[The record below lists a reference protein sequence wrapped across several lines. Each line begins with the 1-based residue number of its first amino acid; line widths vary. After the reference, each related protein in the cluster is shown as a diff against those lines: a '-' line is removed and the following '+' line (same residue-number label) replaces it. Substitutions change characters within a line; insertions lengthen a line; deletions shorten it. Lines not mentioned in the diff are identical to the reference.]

1 VAGAAAGGGRPE
13 RPGEAIKVVERVII
27 IGGGPTGCG
36 AARRLTQLGH
46 DNWHLYE
53 KAPAFGGLAG
63 SITDGGGFTWDV
75 GGHVIFSHFAEFD
88 AFVDE
93 MLADERVEHE
103 RESWIRTK
111 NAWVPY
117 PFQNNIRYLPPDV
130 LLECLMGLVEVHGE
144 APSTANFAE
153 FIRTTFGRGIAAH
166 FMEPYNFK
174 VWATDPESMS
184 ADWIAERVSVV
195 DLERVLHNVITQRD
209 DVAWGPNNT
218 FRFPLHGGT
227 GEIYRRFG
235 ATIRQHATL
244 NAEVVEIDTTKRIV
258 RLADGATDAYDTL
271 ISTMPLNQLANRLT
285 PKRTDLVEAA
295 SRLRWNSAL
304 VVGLGIERPIDN
316 GRCWMYFPEDNCPF
330 YRVTNFSIY
339 SPNNIPGGDVARC
352 HSLMCETAFSDIKPR
367 PKDIVKDTIDGAI
380 NAGLLT
386 DDDRRRI
393 VDTFVIEV
401 PQAYPVPTL
410 ERDAALA
417 FLQCELAALGSSAG
431 TAYATRASHGIL
443 SRGRFGAWRYE
454 VGNMDHS
461 FIQGWQ
467 AVDGI
472 VDRRREKVL
481 LEQR

>member
-1 VAGAAAGGGRPE
+1 MAE
-13 RPGEAIKVVERVII
+13 RIII

-46 DNWHLYE
+46 GNWHLYE
-53 KAPAFGGLAG
+53 RAPAFGGLAG
-63 SITDGGGFTWDV
+63 SITDDVGFTWDI

-93 MLADERVEHE
+93 MLADERLEHE

-111 NAWVPY
+111 STWVPY
-117 PFQNNIRYLPPDV
+117 PFQNNIRYLPPDA
-130 LLECLMGLVEVHGE
+130 LLECLMGLVEVHDE

-153 FIRTTFGRGIAAH
+153 FIRSTFGRGIAAH

-195 DLERVLHNVITQRD
+195 DLERVLRNVITGRD
-209 DVAWGPNNT
+209 DAAWGPNNT

-235 ATIRQHATL
+235 ATIPEHATL
-244 NAEVVEIDTTKRIV
+244 NAEVIEIDTTKRIV
-258 RLADGATDAYDTL
+258 RLADSTTDAFDTL
-271 ISTMPLNQLANRLT
+271 ISTMPLDQLAKRLT

-330 YRVTNFSIY
+330 YRTTNFSVY
-339 SPNNIPGGDVARC
+339 SPNNVPGGDVART
-352 HSLMCETAFSDIKPR
+352 HSLMCETAFADGPSDIKPR
-367 PKDIVKDTIDGAI
+367 PKDVVSETIDGAI

-410 ERDAALA
+410 ERDAALGV
-417 FLQCELAALGSSAG
+417 LQPELEAL
-431 TAYATRASHGIL
+431 GIL

-461 FIQGWQ
+461 FIQGVR
-467 AVDGI
+467 AVDHALQHAH
-472 VDRRREKVL
+472 DEAL
-481 LEQR
+481 LTWT